1 MPDRATSKGAV
12 TGCVQVVK
20 SLDVLHEN
28 AHGVHG
34 GVRVLSDDAQRE
46 TVTRQVGTLATKCVR
61 GGFSGFAEAGHTQ
74 MNSGCMVAK
83 AGHKLSHAGC
93 RQPHTGHARRGAG
106 HTRRIAGHVCMVAG
120 YERTDAG

>member
-1 MPDRATSKGAV
+1 M
-12 TGCVQVVK
+12 VK

-28 AHGVHG
+28 AHDVHG

-74 MNSGCMVAK
+74 MNAGCMVAMS
-83 AGHKLSHAGC
+83 GHKLSHAGS

-106 HTRRIAGHVCMVAG
+106 HTWRIAGHVCMVAG